1 MEKRK
6 AHYDLKA
13 IKEYVARAGFD
24 DAFTQSAQF
33 GALNMGL
40 SPDTAM
46 DVVMGLT
53 NDMLYKSMTTH
64 TDYKVW
70 QDVYHARCSNGKIAY
85 IKVTLQE
92 GSVVIQF
99 KEM

>member
-13 IKEYVARAGFD
+13 IKEYVARVGFD
-24 DAFTQSAQF
+24 DAFTQAAQI

-40 SPDTAM
+40 SPDAAM
-46 DVVMGLT
+46 NVVMGLT
-53 NDMLYKSMTTH
+53 KDMLYKSMTTH
-64 TDYKVW
+64 ADHKVW
-70 QDVYHARCSNGKIAY
+70 QDVYHAFCLNGKIAY

-99 KEM
+99 KEL

>member
-1 MEKRK
+1 MEKKK
-6 AHYDLKA
+6 AHYDLRA

-40 SPDTAM
+40 SPDAATN
-46 DVVMGLT
+46 VVMGLT
-53 NDMLYKSMTTH
+53 NGMLYKSMTTH
-64 TDYKVW
+64 ADHQVW
-70 QDVYHARCSNGKIAY
+70 QDVYHAPCPNGKIAY